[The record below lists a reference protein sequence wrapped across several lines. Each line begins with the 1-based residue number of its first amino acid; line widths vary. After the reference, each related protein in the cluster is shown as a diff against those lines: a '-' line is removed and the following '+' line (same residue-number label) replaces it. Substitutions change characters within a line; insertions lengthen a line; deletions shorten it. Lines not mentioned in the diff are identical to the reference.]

1 MKGILIE
8 IKRLIFSREIV
19 PKLVAIV
26 LSVILW
32 AYIGSTKIGEVA
44 FRIPVEF
51 KNLSEDMIVTNHSIK
66 HVTIKLSGKKEE
78 LNNFNIKNVKAY
90 VNLKKAKPGDN
101 IKFPINVAKEELP
114 EGISIEL
121 VRNNLN
127 LTIEKRIFSPVRVIP
142 VIAGELK
149 EGYIMGDVSVTPE
162 LVNIS
167 GQAEVIRKI
176 KNLKTKLISV
186 EDATRDVAVDAEIDT
201 ADYPGITV
209 DPPVVSVI
217 VPIADTPSLRV
228 FDRQIQVRKENPR
241 YTFELETS
249 RIKVFVRAPRD
260 GAAIN
265 EDSIDVYVDCS
276 IINAEKLLKETKK
289 NYALQEL
296 PVKAVFTGRNQDSLI
311 LKIIPKKVIMRIFRK

>member
-1 MKGILIE
+1 
-8 IKRLIFSREIV
+8 
-19 PKLVAIV
+19 
-26 LSVILW
+26 
-32 AYIGSTKIGEVA
+32 
-44 FRIPVEF
+44 
-51 KNLSEDMIVTNHSIK
+51 
-66 HVTIKLSGKKEE
+66 
-78 LNNFNIKNVKAY
+78 
-90 VNLKKAKPGDN
+90 
-101 IKFPINVAKEELP
+101 
-114 EGISIEL
+114 
-121 VRNNLN
+121 
-127 LTIEKRIFSPVRVIP
+127 
-142 VIAGELK
+142 
-149 EGYIMGDVSVTPE
+149 
-162 LVNIS
+162 
-167 GQAEVIRKI
+167 
-176 KNLKTKLISV
+176 KTKLISV

-276 IINAEKLLKETKK
+276 VINAEKLLKETKK

-296 PVKAVFTGRNQDSLI
+296 PVKAVLSGRNQDALI
-311 LKIIPKKVIMRIFRK
+311 LKVIPKKVIMRIFRK

>member
-8 IKRLIFSREIV
+8 IKRLIFSRELV

-51 KNLSEDMIVTNHSIK
+51 KNLSEDMIITNHSIK

-90 VNLKKAKPGDN
+90 VNLKKALPGDN

-121 VRNNLN
+121 VRNNVN
-127 LTIEKRIFSPVRVIP
+127 LTIEKRLFSPVRVIP

-149 EGYIMGDVSVTPE
+149 EGFIMGDVSVMPE
-162 LVNIS
+162 NVNIS
-167 GQAEVIRKI
+167 GQSEVIKKI
-176 KNLKTKLISV
+176 KNLKTKQISV
-186 EDATRDVAVDAEIDT
+186 EDATHDVAVDVEIDT

-209 DPPVVSVI
+209 DPPVVSVV
-217 VPIADTPSLRV
+217 VPVVDTPNLKV

-241 YTFELETS
+241 FTCELETS
-249 RIKVFVRAPRD
+249 RIKILVRAPRD
-260 GAAIN
+260 GGAIS

-276 IINAEKLLKETKK
+276 AINAEKLLKETKK
-289 NYALQEL
+289 NYAVQEL
-296 PVKAVFTGRNQDSLI
+296 PVKASLGARNQDALI
-311 LKIIPKKVIMRIFRK
+311 LKVIPKKVMMRIFRK